1 MVRKGNLAVFE
12 SSGISETGEASP
24 TKIGVHAYD
33 IHPVAE
39 LGLGLP
45 GPGPGHQRDSLMIF
59 IIIIIIIIAVN
70 DIHTVVND
78 ILLLINP
85 PAHTSPSHI

>member
-1 MVRKGNLAVFE
+1 M
-12 SSGISETGEASP
+12 
-24 TKIGVHAYD
+24 
-33 IHPVAE
+33 AE
-39 LGLGLP
+39 LGPGLP

-78 ILLLINP
+78 ILI
-85 PAHTSPSHI
+85 AY

>member
-1 MVRKGNLAVFE
+1 MAAHFLGLRNRELV
-12 SSGISETGEASP
+12 S
-24 TKIGVHAYD
+24 
-33 IHPVAE
+33 VAE
-39 LGLGLP
+39 LGPGLP

-78 ILLLINP
+78 ILI
-85 PAHTSPSHI
+85 AY